1 MQNYTIQIEY
11 LAIYRISI
19 DTHVYHYLSA
29 SKKCHRSSQSSDTRV
44 NLFTKKSLE

>member
-29 SKKCHRSSQSSDTRV
+29 LEQKCHRSSQSSDTRV
-44 NLFTKKSLE
+44 IYSLK